1 MSHKLL
7 ASGAN
12 GARSDLLPGELVE
25 LEEQGYV
32 ACGGSFGR
40 EEPSLIALLFP
51 RLLAHY
57 ALHFEFDEGCIFA
70 QFRKFWKFA
79 LELESCQICFH

>member
-1 MSHKLL
+1 MSHELL

-25 LEEQGYV
+25 LEEKGYA
-32 ACGGSFGR
+32 ACRGSFGR
-40 EEPSLIALLFP
+40 EVPSLIALLFP

-57 ALHFEFDEGCIFA
+57 ALHFEIDEA
-70 QFRKFWKFA
+70 
-79 LELESCQICFH
+79 